1 MRHRL
6 YQGRDRWVYCHEAEF
21 LNVGLPLKGNR

>member
-6 YQGRDRWVYCHEAEF
+6 YQGADRWVYCDEAEF
-21 LNVGLPLKGNR
+21 LNVGLPMKGAA